1 MELVWPE
8 RGLFLLAMTALL
20 INAVAQMAAPF
31 LLGRMVD
38 RMHSHP
44 DELLVT
50 VMQLLAA
57 FVIGSFCVFVRANA
71 FLAMGYRIVTTLRTR
86 LFHRL
91 LQQDIAFYDV
101 SKTGDLTG
109 RLASDT
115 QALQQVLTAQL
126 GQLLSNLL
134 QGIATIVML
143 FLLSWRLTLFMMT
156 VVPFVAL
163 GVSAYGRFVRQLR
176 QQFQHRLA
184 ETGAMAQ
191 EAFANIRTIKGFGKE
206 TLMERVYAERNTQ
219 CLHLGETISF
229 ATALFQGLLGFVPQV
244 AILLVL
250 YYGTTLVAAG
260 SLSSGVL
267 TTFLLYTLTLAM
279 SLAFLASLVGEF
291 AGALGASARIFE
303 LLVRVPAIPP
313 AGSGGVRL
321 PRFDGHLAL
330 QNVAFS
336 YPGRPNA
343 PVLED
348 FTLTLRPGQVLAL
361 IGPSGHGKSTV
372 LHLLQRFYDPTRGR
386 VLLDHTCPLSKV
398 DLRWYR
404 RHIGY
409 VPQDPVLFD
418 GTIHDNIAMGWA
430 DDEDDMDAGQDRR
443 SGDAA
448 HRRAASVREVTRD
461 AVIAAAQTANAH
473 EFIMEFPLGYDT
485 PVGERGL
492 ALSGGQ
498 KQRIAL
504 ARALVR
510 DPRVLLLDE
519 ATSALSSDAEAAV
532 QRGVARASAGRTTV
546 VVGHKLSAF
555 KDADRC
561 AVIVRG
567 RVVELGS
574 HDELMD
580 KARTPYGIYR
590 RLIEKQLVSADQRK
604 SVPVSPR
611 SSRD

>member
-1 MELVWPE
+1 
-8 RGLFLLAMTALL
+8 
-20 INAVAQMAAPF
+20 
-31 LLGRMVD
+31 
-38 RMHSHP
+38 
-44 DELLVT
+44 
-50 VMQLLAA
+50 
-57 FVIGSFCVFVRANA
+57 
-71 FLAMGYRIVTTLRTR
+71 
-86 LFHRL
+86 
-91 LQQDIAFYDV
+91 
-101 SKTGDLTG
+101 
-109 RLASDT
+109 
-115 QALQQVLTAQL
+115 
-126 GQLLSNLL
+126 
-134 QGIATIVML
+134 
-143 FLLSWRLTLFMMT
+143 
-156 VVPFVAL
+156 
-163 GVSAYGRFVRQLR
+163 
-176 QQFQHRLA
+176 
-184 ETGAMAQ
+184 
-191 EAFANIRTIKGFGKE
+191 
-206 TLMERVYAERNTQ
+206 
-219 CLHLGETISF
+219 
-229 ATALFQGLLGFVPQV
+229 
-244 AILLVL
+244 
-250 YYGTTLVAAG
+250 
-260 SLSSGVL
+260 
-267 TTFLLYTLTLAM
+267 
-279 SLAFLASLVGEF
+279 
-291 AGALGASARIFE
+291 
-303 LLVRVPAIPP
+303 RVPAIPP

-443 SGDAA
+443 S
-448 HRRAASVREVTRD
+448 
-461 AVIAAAQTANAH
+461 VIAAAQTANAH

-532 QRGVARASAGRTTV
+532 QRSVARASAGRTTV

-574 HDELMD
+574 HDELM
-580 KARTPYGIYR
+580 
-590 RLIEKQLVSADQRK
+590 
-604 SVPVSPR
+604 
-611 SSRD
+611 